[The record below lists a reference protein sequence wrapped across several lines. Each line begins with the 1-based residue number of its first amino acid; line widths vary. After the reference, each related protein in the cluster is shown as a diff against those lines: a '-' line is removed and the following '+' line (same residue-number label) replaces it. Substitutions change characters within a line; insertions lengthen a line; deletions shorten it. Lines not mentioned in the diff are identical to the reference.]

1 MRLDQFDKLQVLVRE
16 LKEYLLQIKQ
26 ANYRL
31 IKENEKLKE
40 ELDRR
45 GAQPVSSSSSIR
57 EEINELKEEN
67 KQLRIKNK
75 EARARLNKLI
85 SFVNGKTAQ
94 FNGVE

>member
-26 ANYRL
+26 ANFRL

-40 ELDRR
+40 QIATKGSLPGD
-45 GAQPVSSSSSIR
+45 SSR

-94 FNGVE
+94 YNGVK

>member
-26 ANYRL
+26 ANFRL
-31 IKENEKLKE
+31 LKENEKLKE
-40 ELDRR
+40 ELANR
-45 GAQPVSSSSSIR
+45 GSQPGSFSR
-57 EEINELKEEN
+57 EELNELKEEN
-67 KQLRIKNK
+67 KQLKIKNK

-85 SFVNGKTAQ
+85 SYVDGKSAQ

>member
-40 ELDRR
+40 ELTLR
-45 GAQPVSSSSSIR
+45 GIQPGISNR

-67 KQLRIKNK
+67 KQLKIKNK

-85 SFVNGKTAQ
+85 SFVNSKTAQ
-94 FNGVE
+94 LNGVE

>member
-16 LKEYLLQIKQ
+16 LREYLLQIKQ

-31 IKENEKLKE
+31 LRENEKLKE
-40 ELDRR
+40 ELATR
-45 GAQPVSSSSSIR
+45 GTQPGVSVSGR

-85 SFVNGKTAQ
+85 SFVNGKTAHL
-94 FNGVE
+94 NGVE

>member
-16 LKEYLLQIKQ
+16 LKEYLLQVKQ
-26 ANYRL
+26 ANHRL
-31 IKENEKLKE
+31 LKENEKLKE
-40 ELDRR
+40 QLANSEV
-45 GAQPVSSSSSIR
+45 PVSTSGR

-85 SFVNGKTAQ
+85 KFVNGKTAQ

>member
-40 ELDRR
+40 QIETK
-45 GAQPVSSSSSIR
+45 GSQPGISGR
-57 EEINELKEEN
+57 DEINELKEEN

-85 SFVNGKTAQ
+85 NFVNGKTAQ
-94 FNGVE
+94 FSGVE

>member
-16 LKEYLLQIKQ
+16 LREYLLQIKQ

-31 IKENEKLKE
+31 LKENEKLKE
-40 ELDRR
+40 ELATR
-45 GAQPVSSSSSIR
+45 GTQPGVSGR

-85 SFVNGKTAQ
+85 SFVNGKTAHL
-94 FNGVE
+94 NGVE

>member
-16 LKEYLLQIKQ
+16 LKEYLLQVKQ
-26 ANYRL
+26 ANFRL
-31 IKENEKLKE
+31 INENEKLKE
-40 ELDRR
+40 RIEIIESQS
-45 GAQPVSSSSSIR
+45 GNPSQV
-57 EEINELKEEN
+57 EINELKEEN

-94 FNGVE
+94 YDGVE

>member
-40 ELDRR
+40 QLTVKET
-45 GAQPVSSSSSIR
+45 QPGNSSR

-94 FNGVE
+94 FSGVE